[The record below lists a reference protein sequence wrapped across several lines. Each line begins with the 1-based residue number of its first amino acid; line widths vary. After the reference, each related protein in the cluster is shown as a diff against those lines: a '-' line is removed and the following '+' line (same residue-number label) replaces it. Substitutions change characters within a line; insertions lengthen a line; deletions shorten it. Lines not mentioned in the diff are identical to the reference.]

1 MKGISFLRR
10 PITPNFKRPHSK
22 PKFLR
27 YPESNLVI
35 PKLFLR
41 KQAFIYM
48 ATTLGVGKP
57 FSGMESF
64 PLTDQTWN
72 PSNRI

>member
-1 MKGISFLRR
+1 MIEKKMGLVIRTAF
-10 PITPNFKRPHSK
+10 N

-27 YPESNLVI
+27 YQESNLVI

-72 PSNRI
+72 PSNRN